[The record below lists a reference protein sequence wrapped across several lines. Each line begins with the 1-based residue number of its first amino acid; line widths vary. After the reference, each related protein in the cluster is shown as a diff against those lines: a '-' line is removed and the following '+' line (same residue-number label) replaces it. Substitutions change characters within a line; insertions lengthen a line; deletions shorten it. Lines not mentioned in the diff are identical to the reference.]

1 MVLLELWLCN
11 SKVDDADVDGQCYC
25 IVLVVCTLAASAAG
39 LDWRA
44 QLNGSILQSSHAS
57 LKSLA
62 ARRARTRYCSR
73 FRFAGKEASGSSS
86 CFLLFSSFIIIII

>member
-1 MVLLELWLCN
+1 MVLLELWLCS

-44 QLNGSILQSSHAS
+44 QLKADPI
-57 LKSLA
+57 
-62 ARRARTRYCSR
+62 RDTRYALR
-73 FRFAGKEASGSSS
+73 AT
-86 CFLLFSSFIIIII
+86 